1 MENLKLLSKD
11 ELLDIDGGGWLQELA
26 FAAGYQA
33 GKTLDLIH
41 GIYDGLTGQEAH

>member
-1 MENLKLLSKD
+1 MENLQILSRE
-11 ELLDIDGGGWLQELA
+11 ELNDIGGGGWLKDLA
-26 FAAGYQA
+26 FVAGYQA